1 MQYKEWMDTE
11 LMLNAYE
18 IDYGGV
24 ERKLREHDR
33 ENIKSA
39 CVFHFKLSA
48 PHFHDVGTTFDF
60 DSWTAFE
67 RLRNVIHSYIMLAR
81 TAESLPLR
89 KQINLVWFVY
99 PCS

>member
-1 MQYKEWMDTE
+1 MDTE

-18 IDYGGV
+18 IDYGEV

-60 DSWTAFE
+60 DS
-67 RLRNVIHSYIMLAR
+67 
-81 TAESLPLR
+81 
-89 KQINLVWFVY
+89 
-99 PCS
+99 